1 MSYDDIKPAQPISLL
16 PGQAAPKNTATSE
29 LKVKAGGTPV
39 YKRILDLFE
48 AEGIKTLFGIPDPN
62 FVHLCLEAE
71 ARGWTVVSPHHEAAA
86 GFMAEAAS
94 RITGKPALCFG
105 TLGPGLAN
113 MMPAIQ
119 CCKVENSPVIFLGG
133 QRARVTERR
142 VRRGRIQFVRQE
154 PMIEDSVKYSGAI
167 EYADQTDEVIREA
180 IRIAMSGTPGPTY
193 VEYPSNVILEE
204 LDAPE
209 ILPPH
214 RYRLTNQGAD
224 GDRIAEAA
232 ELILKAKNPIL
243 LVGHAVHTSKS
254 GEAVKELALKMN
266 CPVIQTSGGTSYI
279 KGIEDRTFQYV
290 FSDASIEAVEESDC
304 VVALATELGEPVHF
318 GRWRHWYAGEAD
330 RKWIYVQQDPTAIGV
345 NRAIDVPLVGDVRAV
360 VPQLTRALGEGR
372 PAGEQLAKFMRDGQA
387 EMDELAVESTTKTD
401 GTGDTKIHTSR
412 FIVEA
417 TKAFPKDGIMIRDG
431 GASVVFG
438 WTYNQ
443 CKPNDVIW
451 NQNYGHIGTGLPYAT
466 GAMLADLAET
476 GVSRPGMLVTSD
488 SSFLFHIAEL
498 EVAVRRK
505 LPLVCVVAVDFQWGL
520 EVGVYKRTFG
530 QGTAETGTHWSDTVR
545 MDKIA
550 EGLGA
555 RGMYVTT
562 ADEIGPAIAEAY
574 AGIAKDGIPVVI
586 HVPID
591 PKANSEEMPKYD
603 KFRTWYAEG
612 TQ

>member
-1 MSYDDIKPAQPISLL
+1 MSYDDPKPV
-16 PGQAAPKNTATSE
+16 TATSE
-29 LKVKAGGTPV
+29 LKTKAGGVPV

-48 AEGIKTLFGIPDPN
+48 AEGINTLFGIPDPN
-62 FVHLCLEAE
+62 FVHMCLEAE

-94 RITGKPALCFG
+94 RITGKPAVCFG

-209 ILPPH
+209 VLPPH

-232 ELILKAKNPIL
+232 ELIKNAKHPIL
-243 LVGHAVHTSKS
+243 LVGHAVYTSKS
-254 GEAVKELALKMN
+254 GEAVKALALKMN

-290 FSDASIEAVEESDC
+290 FSDASIEAVEASDC

-318 GRWRHWYAGEAD
+318 GRWRHWYAGEET

-345 NRAIDVPLVGDVRAV
+345 NRPIDVPLVGDVRAV
-360 VPQLTRALGEGR
+360 VPQLTRALGDWVGDTADLE
-372 PAGEQLAKFMRDGQA
+372 KFMRDGQA
-387 EMDELAVESTTKTD
+387 ELDELAADTLTKSD
-401 GTGDTKIHTSR
+401 GTGDVKIHTSR

-431 GASVVFG
+431 GASVIFG

-466 GAMLADLAET
+466 GAMLADQAAT
-476 GVSRPGMLVTSD
+476 GVQRPAMLVTSD

-498 EVAVRRK
+498 EVAVRRN

-530 QGTAETGTHWSDTVR
+530 QGTAETGTHWSDKVR

-555 RGMYVTT
+555 AGEFVAT
-562 ADEIGPAIAEAY
+562 ADGIGPAIERALARGA
-574 AGIAKDGIPVVI
+574 AGEGPTVI

>member
-1 MSYDDIKPAQPISLL
+1 MSYDDPKPV
-16 PGQAAPKNTATSE
+16 TATSE
-29 LKVKAGGTPV
+29 LKIKEGGTPV

-94 RITGKPALCFG
+94 RMTGKPALCFG

-204 LDAPE
+204 LDVPE
-209 ILPPH
+209 VLPPH

-224 GDRIAEAA
+224 GDRLAEAA
-232 ELILKAKNPIL
+232 ELIKGAKNPIL
-243 LVGHAVHTSKS
+243 LVGHAVHTTRS
-254 GEAVKELALKMN
+254 GEAVRELALKMN

-279 KGIEDRTFQYV
+279 KGLEDRTFQYV
-290 FSDASIEAVEESDC
+290 FSDASIEAVEACDV
-304 VVALATELGEPVHF
+304 VVALGTELGEPVHF
-318 GRWRHWYAGEAD
+318 GRWRHWHEGEAE

-345 NRAIDVPLVGDVRAV
+345 NRPIDVPLVGDLRAV
-360 VPQLTRALGEGR
+360 VPQLSRALGEGLP
-372 PAGEQLAKFMRDGQA
+372 PAAGLAKFMQDGQA
-387 EMDELAVESTTKTD
+387 ELDELGREAMTKTD
-401 GTGDTKIHTSR
+401 GTGNTPIHTAR

-417 TKAFPKDGIMIRDG
+417 TKAFPEDGIMIRDG
-431 GASVVFG
+431 GASVIFG

-466 GAMLADLAET
+466 GAMLADIAET
-476 GVSRPGMLVTSD
+476 GKTRPGMLVTSD

-498 EVAVRRK
+498 EVAVRRN

-530 QGTAETGTHWSDTVR
+530 QGTAETGTHWSDKVR
-545 MDKIA
+545 FDKIA

-555 RGMYVTT
+555 YGEYVET
-562 ADEIGPAIAEAY
+562 ADEIGPAIARAY
-574 AGIAKDGIPVVI
+574 ARGGPAVI

>member
-1 MSYDDIKPAQPISLL
+1 MYDDQPSADSQ
-16 PGQAAPKNTATSE
+16 PS
-29 LKVKAGGTPV
+29 GTRGIPV
-39 YKRILDLFE
+39 YKRMLDLFE

-71 ARGWTVVSPHHEAAA
+71 RRGWTVVSPHHEAAA

-94 RITGKPALCFG
+94 RITGKPAVCFG
-105 TLGPGLAN
+105 TLGPGMAN
-113 MMPAIQ
+113 MMPAVQ
-119 CCKVENSPVIFLGG
+119 CAKVENSPVIFLGG

-154 PMIEDSVKYSGAI
+154 PMIEDSVKFSASI
-167 EYADQTDEVIREA
+167 EYADQVDEIVREA

-193 VEYPSNVILEE
+193 IEYPAHVILEE
-204 LDAPE
+204 LDLPPV
-209 ILPPH
+209 LPPH
-214 RYRLTNQGAD
+214 RYRLTMQGAD

-232 ELILKAKNPIL
+232 EAIKAAKNPIL
-243 LVGHAVHTSKS
+243 LVGHAVHTTKS

-290 FSDASIEAVEESDC
+290 FSDASIDAVEESDL
-304 VVALATELGEPVHF
+304 VVALGTELGEPLHF
-318 GRWRHWYAGEAD
+318 GRWRHWYDGEAS

-345 NRAIDVPLVGDVRAV
+345 NRPIDIPLVGDLRAV
-360 VPQLTRALGEGR
+360 VPQLSRALGDGLPEAPGLR
-372 PAGEQLAKFMRDGQA
+372 RFMEDGA
-387 EMDELAVESTTKTD
+387 AELAELAEETLTKSD
-401 GTGDTKIHTSR
+401 GTGNVAIHTSR

-431 GASVVFG
+431 GASVIFG

-443 CKPNDVIW
+443 CKPHDVIW

-466 GAMLADLAET
+466 GAMLADQAET

-488 SSFLFHIAEL
+488 SSFLFHIGEL
-498 EVAVRRK
+498 EVAVRRN

-530 QGTAETGTHWSDTVR
+530 QGTAETGTHWSDKVR
-545 MDKIA
+545 FDKIA

-555 RGMYVTT
+555 RGDFVKT
-562 ADEIGPAIAEAY
+562 ADEIGPAIQRAY
-574 AGIAKDGIPVVI
+574 DHIKAGGGPSVI

-591 PKANSEEMPKYD
+591 PKANSEEMPKYER
-603 KFRTWYAEG
+603 FRTWYAEG

>member
-1 MSYDDIKPAQPISLL
+1 MYDDQPSADSQ
-16 PGQAAPKNTATSE
+16 PS
-29 LKVKAGGTPV
+29 GTKGIPV
-39 YKRILDLFE
+39 YKRMLDLFE

-71 ARGWTVVSPHHEAAA
+71 RRGWTVVSPHHEAAA

-94 RITGKPALCFG
+94 RITGKPAVCFG
-105 TLGPGLAN
+105 TLGPGMAN
-113 MMPAIQ
+113 MMPAVQ
-119 CCKVENSPVIFLGG
+119 CAKVENSPVIFLGG

-154 PMIEDSVKYSGAI
+154 PMIEDSVKFSASI
-167 EYADQTDEVIREA
+167 EYADQVDEIVREA

-193 VEYPSNVILEE
+193 IEYPAHVILEE
-204 LDAPE
+204 LDLPPV
-209 ILPPH
+209 LPPH
-214 RYRLTNQGAD
+214 RYRLTMQGAD

-232 ELILKAKNPIL
+232 KAIREAKNPIL
-243 LVGHAVHTSKS
+243 LVGHAVHTTKS

-290 FSDASIEAVEESDC
+290 FSDASIDAVEECDV
-304 VVALATELGEPVHF
+304 VVALGTELGEPLHF
-318 GRWRHWYAGEAD
+318 GRWRHWYDGEAS

-345 NRAIDVPLVGDVRAV
+345 NRPIDIPLVGDLRAV
-360 VPQLTRALGEGR
+360 VPQLSRALGDPLPEAPGLR
-372 PAGEQLAKFMRDGQA
+372 RFMEDGA
-387 EMDELAVESTTKTD
+387 AELAELAEETLTKSD
-401 GTGDTKIHTSR
+401 GTGNVAIHTSR

-431 GASVVFG
+431 GASVIFG

-443 CKPNDVIW
+443 CKPHDVIW

-466 GAMLADLAET
+466 GAMLADQAET

-488 SSFLFHIAEL
+488 SSFLFHIGEL
-498 EVAVRRK
+498 EVAVRRN

-530 QGTAETGTHWSDTVR
+530 QGTAETGTHWSDKVR
-545 MDKIA
+545 FDKIA

-555 RGMYVTT
+555 RGDFVKT
-562 ADEIGPAIAEAY
+562 ADEIGPAIQRAY
-574 AGIAKDGIPVVI
+574 DHIKAGGGPSVI

-591 PKANSEEMPKYD
+591 PKANSEEMPKYER
-603 KFRTWYAEG
+603 FRTWYAEG

>member
-1 MSYDDIKPAQPISLL
+1 MSYEDV
-16 PGQAAPKNTATSE
+16 AAVESK
-29 LKVKAGGTPV
+29 GGVPV
-39 YKRILDLFE
+39 YKRILDLLE

-62 FVHLCLEAE
+62 FVHMCLEAE
-71 ARGWTVVSPHHEAAA
+71 RRGWTVVSPHHEAAA

-105 TLGPGLAN
+105 TLGPGMAN

-167 EYADQTDEVIREA
+167 EYADQTDEIVREA
-180 IRIAMSGTPGPTY
+180 IRVAMSGTPGPAY
-193 VEYPSNVILEE
+193 IEYPSHIILEE
-204 LDAPE
+204 LDVPE
-209 ILPPH
+209 VLPPH

-232 ELILKAKNPIL
+232 KLIREAKNPIL

-254 GEAVKELALKMN
+254 GAAVRDLALTMN
-266 CPVIQTSGGTSYI
+266 CPVVQTSGGTSYI
-279 KGIEDRTFQYV
+279 KGLEDRTFQYV
-290 FSDASIEAVEESDC
+290 FSDASIDAVEECDV
-304 VVALATELGEPVHF
+304 VVALGTELGEPVHF
-318 GRWRHWYAGEAD
+318 GRWRHWHEGEAT

-345 NRAIDVPLVGDVRAV
+345 NRPIDVPLVGDLRAV
-360 VPQLTRALGEGR
+360 VPQLNRALGEALP
-372 PAGEQLAKFMRDGQA
+372 PAQGLAKFMKDGA
-387 EMDELAVESTTKTD
+387 DELEELAAETLAKSD
-401 GTGDTKIHTSR
+401 GTGDVAVHTSR

-417 TKAFPKDGIMIRDG
+417 TKAFPPEGIMIRDG
-431 GASVVFG
+431 GASVIFG

-443 CKPNDVIW
+443 CKPHDVIW

-466 GAMLADLAET
+466 GAMLADQAET

-498 EVAVRRK
+498 EVAVRK
-505 LPLVCVVAVDFQWGL
+505 NLPLVCVVAVDFQWGL

-530 QGTAETGTHWSDTVR
+530 LGTAETGTHWSNTVR
-545 MDKIA
+545 FDKIA

-555 RGMYVTT
+555 RGEFAKT
-562 ADEIGPAIAEAY
+562 ADDIGPAIARAY
-574 AGIAKDGIPVVI
+574 AHIAAGGGPSVI

-591 PKANSEEMPKYD
+591 PKANSEEMPKYER
-603 KFRTWYAEG
+603 FRTWYAEG